1 MAFSQLELA
10 MVFIH
15 SLNKYLMSVCY
26 VPNSVLARED
36 TAVNKTG
43 KIPAFVEP
51 IFSRETDYK
60 QGK

>member
-1 MAFSQLELA
+1 

-26 VPNSVLARED
+26 VPNSVLAPED

-43 KIPAFVEP
+43 KIPALVEP
-51 IFSRETDYK
+51 IFSREIDYK